1 MSPGSSTVVELTLEA
16 IVAGAVD
23 SFEQEAYKTKLAVA
37 LAITTAEIS
46 LDVTAA
52 SVRVVATIRPT
63 TRPWAAVV
71 GSANG
76 LVLQLTTAGEGTPSL
91 SEVLGVTIESLTK
104 PTTAFVIVPAPSPP
118 PPQSPPARPPDAP
131 PPGPSPP
138 PPPPYY
144 LEWLEAG
151 SNSLMVVSI
160 TTIVYVIMISV
171 ALPYT
176 EVKDLTLYKRV
187 QFVFTVSLAT
197 EDFISDVLYYYVQV
211 SPCMFESLSLSFECT
226 TFATPALFY
235 LSTLALFLPIAFYG
249 IYSGLLRGLRCALLK
264 LSAFFLERVLAA
276 IIWLWASGSDADKH
290 PEWPRDYSGLN
301 THFGKSSACLI
312 LLWIVARS
320 LLLLLTA
327 IAIALG
333 LGLVPTLS
341 GLWLAAVVAML
352 FFGVN
357 TKLFALQGYLNAYN
371 KLLFSDDDLT
381 KQQQVLA
388 VNFSLLA
395 EVLFESIPQF
405 CIVFINEIY
414 KHKSQASATETA
426 PTKAGAGYVVD
437 FLNTTVT
444 TGDAD
449 SLAERIRSFSGLAF
463 FTLAM
468 SFMMIVNELIPFMY
482 RVCKAGS
489 VVNGFHIP
497 VLELC
502 GRDVDDVKEFRDAV
516 SMKEG
521 RDVARKI
528 KERYVARRRS
538 ASGKH
543 WVQTSP
549 DEGEGE
555 GGGTGPELE
564 ARSKDSQDGRQGLRG
579 ISSCRSSCY
588 RVTPSSAPLPPISA
602 VAGFKRP
609 SSATT
614 SAGQ

>member
-71 GSANG
+71 GSANS
-76 LVLQLTTAGEGTPSL
+76 LVLQLTTAGEGAPSL

-264 LSAFFLERVLAA
+264 LSAFF
-276 IIWLWASGSDADKH
+276 S
-290 PEWPRDYSGLN
+290 
-301 THFGKSSACLI
+301 
-312 LLWIVARS
+312 
-320 LLLLLTA
+320 
-327 IAIALG
+327 
-333 LGLVPTLS
+333 
-341 GLWLAAVVAML
+341 
-352 FFGVN
+352 
-357 TKLFALQGYLNAYN
+357 
-371 KLLFSDDDLT
+371 
-381 KQQQVLA
+381 
-388 VNFSLLA
+388 
-395 EVLFESIPQF
+395 
-405 CIVFINEIY
+405 
-414 KHKSQASATETA
+414 
-426 PTKAGAGYVVD
+426 
-437 FLNTTVT
+437 
-444 TGDAD
+444 
-449 SLAERIRSFSGLAF
+449 
-463 FTLAM
+463 
-468 SFMMIVNELIPFMY
+468 
-482 RVCKAGS
+482 
-489 VVNGFHIP
+489 
-497 VLELC
+497 
-502 GRDVDDVKEFRDAV
+502 
-516 SMKEG
+516 
-521 RDVARKI
+521 
-528 KERYVARRRS
+528 
-538 ASGKH
+538 
-543 WVQTSP
+543 
-549 DEGEGE
+549 
-555 GGGTGPELE
+555 
-564 ARSKDSQDGRQGLRG
+564 
-579 ISSCRSSCY
+579 
-588 RVTPSSAPLPPISA
+588 
-602 VAGFKRP
+602 
-609 SSATT
+609 
-614 SAGQ
+614 